1 MITYITYNKNISET
15 DGCSPMMRYV
25 NLCVNNHL
33 KNSIIILGD
42 IDPSDLKP
50 HQKEEVM
57 QVTYVPN
64 MKEIVKVLNVL

>member
-1 MITYITYNKNISET
+1 MSIYVLITT
-15 DGCSPMMRYV
+15 
-25 NLCVNNHL
+25 L
-33 KNSIIILGD
+33 KNSIISLGD

-57 QVTYVPN
+57 QGTYVPN